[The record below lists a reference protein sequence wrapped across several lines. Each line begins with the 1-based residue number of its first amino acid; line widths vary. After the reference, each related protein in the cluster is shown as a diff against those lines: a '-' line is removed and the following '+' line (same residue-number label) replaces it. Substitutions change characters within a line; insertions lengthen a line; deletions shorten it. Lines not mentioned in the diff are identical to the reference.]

1 MRRRHLSDLHLKKQA
16 DLKTHF
22 KNGKSREIAK
32 VADSTSKRTK
42 ISTIAKEENSPVADT
57 FLILRQ
63 KKTYVVKQQKKNAVK
78 V

>member
-1 MRRRHLSDLHLKKQA
+1 MRRRHLSHLHLKKQT

-42 ISTIAKEENSPVADT
+42 MSTIAKEENSPVADA

-63 KKTYVVKQQKKNAVK
+63 KKTCVVKQQKKNAVK
-78 V
+78 L

>member
-1 MRRRHLSDLHLKKQA
+1 M
-16 DLKTHF
+16 
-22 KNGKSREIAK
+22 
-32 VADSTSKRTK
+32 
-42 ISTIAKEENSPVADT
+42 STIAKEENSPVADT